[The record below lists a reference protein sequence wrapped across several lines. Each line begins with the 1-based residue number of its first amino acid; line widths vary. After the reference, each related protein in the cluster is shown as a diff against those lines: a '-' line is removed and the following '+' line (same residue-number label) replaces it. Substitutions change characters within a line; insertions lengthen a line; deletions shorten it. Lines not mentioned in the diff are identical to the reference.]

1 MLEIPLLG
9 SLQSYK
15 VATAVDGAL
24 LAQGPLFTVN
34 KINKNGWGIPEDEA
48 EHFAAS
54 FTGMP
59 IRYCPKGVDTIAK
72 DGSPIPA
79 AHYCDAINSSRTIVG
94 NIESVYPVGKDDE
107 NRTIYDMK
115 ARITDPKTVIGIKD
129 GTIPASWSLWA
140 YAAKESDDGMM
151 RGCQGKSASIV
162 SDPAY
167 AEARFQ
173 WQAIAAS
180 AAPGLIW
187 DINEQGTTMPDDKPE
202 NQTTLPGVTP
212 VAAATGG
219 ITQVFNLGAAVSG
232 DGTTDGKDGSDD
244 PKPAENNAVCAKCK
258 EPLPASAKFCPACGT
273 SLHASCS
280 NCSSTIPPGAKFC
293 PSCGTPATSADG
305 DTNTTVG
312 DNSVAASLVDKLV
325 EQKLAARLDQE
336 KRQSLAASIAQVQVK
351 TGVLQPTDTEKRITE
366 LIALPAATLETELNN
381 YCMIADKLGKPVE
394 QGMRSG
400 QIPAAAAASTNG
412 LPKIPM
418 PANYRAI
425 LKQALGI
432 DGRGMTD
439 ADILKY
445 GIARTPA
452 GVWQG
457 SYHSSEG

>member
-1 MLEIPLLG
+1 M
-9 SLQSYK
+9 
-15 VATAVDGAL
+15 A
-24 LAQGPLFTVN
+24 
-34 KINKNGWGIPEDEA
+34 
-48 EHFAAS
+48 
-54 FTGMP
+54 
-59 IRYCPKGVDTIAK
+59 
-72 DGSPIPA
+72 
-79 AHYCDAINSSRTIVG
+79 
-94 NIESVYPVGKDDE
+94 
-107 NRTIYDMK
+107 
-115 ARITDPKTVIGIKD
+115 
-129 GTIPASWSLWA
+129 
-140 YAAKESDDGMM
+140 
-151 RGCQGKSASIV
+151 
-162 SDPAY
+162 
-167 AEARFQ
+167 
-173 WQAIAAS
+173 
-180 AAPGLIW
+180 
-187 DINEQGTTMPDDKPE
+187 DDKPE

-219 ITQVFNLGAAVSG
+219 ITQVFNLGAAASG
-232 DGTTDGKDGSDD
+232 DGTTDGKESADD

-293 PSCGTPATSADG
+293 PACGNPAAAPDG
-305 DTNTTVG
+305 NMNTTVG

-351 TGVLQPTDTEKRITE
+351 TGVLQPADTEKRIVE

-400 QIPAAAAASTNG
+400 QIPAAAASTNNG